1 MSTLQQ
7 NKSEKTGPFAVFH
20 KVTGKLVDI
29 ISILS
34 FVFMTIFTLLNA
46 LYRFAPNFLPFAY
59 TWGEEASRY
68 LMIAGL
74 MLGISIGVRNNS
86 HQGVE
91 SIVKMFPKALQNMI
105 HAAANIL
112 TSATYVV
119 MAVLCMQFVYSTM
132 YFGQTSPSLK
142 APMALIYF
150 LLFLGFVL
158 AVLENLV
165 LFYRIFIKKELEATE
180 GKEAG
185 VL

>member
-1 MSTLQQ
+1 MSTPKKNRSGLPGRLAFIL
-7 NKSEKTGPFAVFH
+7 KLI
-20 KVTGKLVDI
+20 GKLVDAVSI
-29 ISILS
+29 IS
-34 FVFMTIFTLLNA
+34 FVFMTIFTLMNV
-46 LYRFAPNFLPFAY
+46 LYRFAPHFLPFAY

-74 MLGISIGVRNNS
+74 MLGLSIGVRDNS

-91 SIVKMFPKALQNMI
+91 SIVKMFPKSMQNII

-112 TSATYVV
+112 TSATYII
-119 MAVLCMQFVYSTM
+119 MAVLCMQFVNSTIH
-132 YFGQTSPSLK
+132 FGQTSPSLK
-142 APMALIYF
+142 APMALIYS
-150 LLFLGFVL
+150 LLLVGFVL
-158 AVLENLV
+158 AVIENIV